1 MRLGVDV
8 HAAAQINFLLAV
20 NASVGAGANM
30 SSYLQVMSV
39 ADNSGSFGIPTIGAS
54 ILNLAAS
61 PSAFASPQVSAAPR
75 SEMLSRPCALRFC
88 LALVQPSPVRAATAM
103 M

>member
-1 MRLGVDV
+1 MDV

-39 ADNSGSFGIPTIGAS
+39 ADNSGAFGIPTIGA
-54 ILNLAAS
+54 
-61 PSAFASPQVSAAPR
+61 
-75 SEMLSRPCALRFC
+75 
-88 LALVQPSPVRAATAM
+88 
-103 M
+103 